1 VNAPVADR
9 RPSGRRAKLF
19 DVAGQPDLGIVRADE
34 GWVVSGELDVRTAPA
49 LARVLS
55 ADPDGEGAWHVDV
68 SGVTFIDSSGLGAL
82 VAVAREA
89 AERGG
94 SLRLDQPSTSVT
106 RLLEITRMTE
116 MFGIG

>member
-1 VNAPVADR
+1 MNAPRCGSTA
-9 RPSGRRAKLF
+9 SNRRAKLV
-19 DVAGQPDLGIVRADE
+19 DVAGQSDLGITRTDE
-34 GWVVSGELDVRTAPA
+34 GWVVAGELDARTAPS

-55 ADPDGEGAWHVDV
+55 ADPDGDGAWHLDV

-116 MFGIG
+116 MFGVG